1 MKISSYPWN
10 REKIFTKH
18 EIGLIANIFLNF
30 MCIDKRQT
38 APRKIRKRLEKSLDK
53 EGNPNDQ

>member
-1 MKISSYPWN
+1 MY
-10 REKIFTKH
+10 
-18 EIGLIANIFLNF
+18 
-30 MCIDKRQT
+30 IDKRQT

>member
-18 EIGLIANIFLNF
+18 EIGLIANIFF
-30 MCIDKRQT
+30 KFHVH
-38 APRKIRKRLEKSLDK
+38 
-53 EGNPNDQ
+53 